1 MMKIAYFTDTFAPEL
16 NGVTNT
22 LTRLGNYLKQ
32 RGVRHAFF
40 APDYDNKAAGG
51 QEAAQEIQQV
61 HRFPGIRVAISPNG
75 CFPLPRTRE
84 IFDLCDAF
92 APDLVH
98 VINQGGLG
106 NQGRKYALARRL
118 PLVMSFHTDYTN
130 YLSYHHLEPIRP
142 VADLYLKW
150 FYACS
155 KKTLVPSAHTM
166 RQLADKGF
174 GNLGIWS
181 RGVDTACYNRNF
193 RSVEVRKSLGIG
205 SRFAFLYVGRL
216 SAEKGLHLFLP
227 AIKKI
232 NAEFPGKAVFVFT
245 GDGPYAETI
254 RKWEFDNVVMTGF
267 KTGVEL
273 ARIYASGDC
282 YAFPSG
288 TETFGNSALE
298 AVASGLPV
306 AGVNRG
312 GVTEFLVHGGNAL
325 LCADGDQEAYTDN
338 LIRIM
343 QDPQLC
349 CALGHN
355 GRLTALSRDWN
366 TIFDGLMKEYQEV
379 LEAHSGKRLV
389 RVS

>member
-1 MMKIAYFTDTFAPEL
+1 MKIAYFTDTYAPEL

-22 LTRLGNYLKQ
+22 LTKLGNYLKQ
-32 RGVRHAFF
+32 REIRHSFF
-40 APDYDNKAAGG
+40 VPAYDNKTAEGPN
-51 QEAAQEIQQV
+51 AAQDIQSV
-61 HRFPGIRVAISPNG
+61 YRFPGIRVAISPNG

-84 IFDLCDAF
+84 IFGLCDAF

-98 VINQGGLG
+98 VINEGGLG

-155 KKTLVPSAHTM
+155 QKTLVPSAHTM

-181 RGVDTACYNRNF
+181 RGIDTERFNRSF
-193 RSVEVRKSLGIG
+193 RSLELRESLGIRD
-205 SRFAFLYVGRL
+205 RFAFSYIGRL
-216 SAEKGLHLFLP
+216 SAEKGLHMFLP

-232 NAEFPGKAVFVFT
+232 NALFPGKAVFVFT

-254 RKWEFDNVVMTGF
+254 RKWNFDNVVMTGF
-267 KTGVEL
+267 KTGAALSRV
-273 ARIYASGDC
+273 YASCDC

-306 AGVNRG
+306 VGVNRG
-312 GVTEFLVHGGNAL
+312 GVTEFLVHNGNAL
-325 LCADGDQEAYTDN
+325 LCADGDREAFANN
-338 LIRIM
+338 LIRVM
-343 QDPQLC
+343 QDPRLRA
-349 CALGHN
+349 ALAEN

-366 TIFDGLMKEYQEV
+366 AIFDGLLKEYQDV
-379 LEAHSGKRLV
+379 LEARSGKRLV